1 MYEPSFSMDRFR
13 ISAYTES
20 LLVRVRVTIVFAG
33 GTEAGGCAVDSD
45 TKTNIQYFNM
55 KDIALL

>member
-1 MYEPSFSMDRFR
+1 MDRFR

-45 TKTNIQYFNM
+45 TKTNIQYLNM